1 MKKYLLAA
9 SSYKHLEFYNR
20 IMTLKTVIIGLYVGF
35 LAGILIS
42 FYNKVYLGSFV
53 RRLVKKEVFSP
64 EKALTLDEIGMKNT
78 FFLRRAL
85 IKGGT
90 LRRIAEA
97 ANEDE
102 ATCETERSKAA
113 KWFRKFFRFENTPKV
128 KYDFEK
134 LKFYIPEEKKYA
146 AEIRYEKK
154 GSNPAMFIIMAIA
167 LTVVAVVAYIEIP
180 ELLTLLDNFLTSVI
194 RE

>member
-1 MKKYLLAA
+1 MRKYLLAA
-9 SSYKHLEFYNR
+9 SSYNHLEFFNR
-20 IMTLKTVIIGLYVGF
+20 IMTLKTVIIGLYIGF
-35 LAGILIS
+35 LVGIIIS

-53 RRLVKKEVFSP
+53 RKLVKKEVFSS
-64 EKALTLDEIGMKNT
+64 EKALTLREIGVKNT
-78 FFLRRAL
+78 FFIRKAL
-85 IKGGT
+85 VKKGT

-102 ATCETERSKAA
+102 VTSEVERSKFS
-113 KWFRKFFRFENTPKV
+113 KWFRKFFRFDDEPKL
-128 KYDFEK
+128 KYDFDK
-134 LKFYIPEEKKYA
+134 IKFYIPEEKKYA

-154 GSNPAMFIIMAIA
+154 GSNPAMFIVMAIA
-167 LTVVAVVAYIEIP
+167 LTAVAVIAYIQVP